1 MRGWVSWG
9 GVRCADGAGAA
20 GVERDQTTPWGNLT
34 IADKMVRADLPL
46 RGGQSTKNASE
57 TAAGAGGRSRAPS
70 CCRSHW
76 PGRAAR
82 AGDRFPAHRR

>member
-34 IADKMVRADLPL
+34 IADKMARADLPL

-57 TAAGAGGRSRAPS
+57 TAVGAGGSI
-70 CCRSHW
+70 
-76 PGRAAR
+76 
-82 AGDRFPAHRR
+82 

>member
-9 GVRCADGAGAA
+9 GVRCDDGAGAA

-34 IADKMVRADLPL
+34 IADKMARADLPL

-82 AGDRFPAHRR
+82 AGDGFPAHRR